1 MSSFAVASIP
11 AREGSSM
18 RRPAVSEQAELLPGD
33 HNEGGEELYLGSK
46 DETDT
51 SNEFVHN
58 LTLHDRPFSFV
69 AGDREGVD
77 EAGRNTIRSIGV
89 DTHRRPGA
97 LSQSCSSVNTF
108 HWGSTLECNH
118 TEANLGS
125 AKNPVMDVIT
135 SCTGSR

>member
-1 MSSFAVASIP
+1 
-11 AREGSSM
+11 M

-33 HNEGGEELYLGSK
+33 HNEGREELYLGSK

-97 LSQSCSSVNTF
+97 LTQSCSSVKCQ
-108 HWGSTLECNH
+108 HIPSGKHLIECYH